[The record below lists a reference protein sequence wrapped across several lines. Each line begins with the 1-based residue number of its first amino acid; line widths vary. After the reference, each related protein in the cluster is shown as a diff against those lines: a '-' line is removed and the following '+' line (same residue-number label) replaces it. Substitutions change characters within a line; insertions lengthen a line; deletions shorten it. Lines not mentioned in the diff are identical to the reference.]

1 VPDWEKDSL
10 RLNDNLVAVL
20 KLAAFAAE
28 RREIPT
34 LTAARNWHKRMNR
47 GLVVPRARFV
57 GAFRGEPG
65 LERIHVRV
73 GSRYGAKPAD
83 VAKELNEFEARLQ
96 AIVSEL
102 DANLPSHVRLSQ
114 DHLGAVIDVCAWVHS
129 EWVRIHPFVNGN
141 GRTARLWA
149 NSIAMRYDLPPFSFC
164 VQGRAHAMP
173 QLRLRLCRVIGVWL
187 PLFFESCST
196 IFRAVSSYPQRVKP
210 TGQDAG
216 KYLPG
221 RSVSS
226 FLALTHP
233 NR

>member
-47 GLVVPRARFV
+47 GLVIPRARFV

-83 VAKELNEFEARLQ
+83 VAKELNEFEAKLQ

-149 NSIAMRYDLPPFSFC
+149 NSIAMRYDLPPFLLLRPRPGARYAAASAKAM
-164 VQGRAHAMP
+164 QGDWSLAA
-173 QLRLRLCRVIGVWL
+173 VV
-187 PLFFESCST
+187 
-196 IFRAVSSYPQRVKP
+196 FRELL
-210 TGQDAG
+210 DDF
-216 KYLPG
+216 PG
-221 RSVSS
+221 SV
-226 FLALTHP
+226 
-233 NR
+233 